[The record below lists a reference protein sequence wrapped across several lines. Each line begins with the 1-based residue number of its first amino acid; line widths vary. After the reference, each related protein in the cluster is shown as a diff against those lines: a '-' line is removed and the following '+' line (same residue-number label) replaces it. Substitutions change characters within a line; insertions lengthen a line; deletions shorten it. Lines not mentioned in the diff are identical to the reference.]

1 MVVELVGQTP
11 TGFSGMTF
19 TTPEPMWKAIS
30 EVLDGLLAPSTLDD
44 LLVVGECL
52 SGQEEFGSATLLA
65 LVGRGLERAEAE
77 GTLGEVSRRHGVGAD
92 ELAVETKRLLRF
104 LRSSGSVVLRQ
115 ASRGL

>member
-1 MVVELVGQTP
+1 MVELVGQTP
-11 TGFSGMTF
+11 TGFNGMTF

-65 LVGRGLERAEAE
+65 LVGQGLERAEAE
-77 GTLGEVSRRHGVGAD
+77 GTLGETARRHGVEVGQLVA
-92 ELAVETKRLLRF
+92 ETRRLLRF